1 MASYIVLFSYH
12 NTNNVVFEVS
22 YIHCSITNLTCKGSQ
37 KSVVFIRQ
45 NHNTNPA
52 ATAYLFI

>member
-37 KSVVFIRQ
+37 KKCCFYQTESQ
-45 NHNTNPA
+45 
-52 ATAYLFI
+52 Y